1 MAYTNQAINTSQP
14 LTKLLLHFQTIG
26 VKMQFM
32 RSFLAYQK
40 LELYQFRP
48 ARQYR
53 KFSLLFGWKQIKLSL
68 IESIAERL
76 NLNSI
81 SHIYFKQWSE
91 LLVMKANRSQMKLE
105 GFAKHVQSPICKDR
119 KLMYLITW
127 HNFSNSP

>member
-48 ARQYR
+48 ATVNSRFCLVGSRSSYP
-53 KFSLLFGWKQIKLSL
+53 LLNQ
-68 IESIAERL
+68 
-76 NLNSI
+76 
-81 SHIYFKQWSE
+81 
-91 LLVMKANRSQMKLE
+91 
-105 GFAKHVQSPICKDR
+105 
-119 KLMYLITW
+119 
-127 HNFSNSP
+127 